1 MSYMK
6 NATVNNSN
14 NMNLFNKFLDTIN
27 FIINLTI
34 LFLSV
39 TKILNVLLLSF
50 ICSVMLQ
57 VICKFNLTEMCS
69 HLYLYLLTYKY
80 EYIDISF
87 TIALTISFTII
98 VIFNMISEK
107 IDARFEELLDI
118 INEKDKIIESLNKKV
133 LSKVE

>member
-1 MSYMK
+1 MK
-6 NATVNNSN
+6 NTTINNSN

-39 TKILNVLLLSF
+39 TKLIRVLLLSF
-50 ICSVMLQ
+50 ISSVMLQ

-69 HLYLYLLTYKY
+69 HLYLLTYKY

-98 VIFNMISEK
+98 VIFKMISEK

-118 INEKDKIIESLNKKV
+118 INQKDKIIESLNKKV
-133 LSKVE
+133 TSKVE

>member
-6 NATVNNSN
+6 NTTVINNIN

-39 TKILNVLLLSF
+39 TKLINILLLSF
-50 ICSVMLQ
+50 ISSVMLQ
-57 VICKFNLTEMCS
+57 FMCKFNLTEMCS
-69 HLYLYLLTYKY
+69 HLLTYKY

-87 TIALTISFTII
+87 TIITLTISFTII
-98 VIFNMISEK
+98 VIFKMISEK

-118 INEKDKIIESLNKKV
+118 INEKNKIIESLNKKV
-133 LSKVE
+133 TSKVE

>member
-1 MSYMK
+1 MK
-6 NATVNNSN
+6 NTTINNSN

-39 TKILNVLLLSF
+39 TKLIRVLLLSF
-50 ICSVMLQ
+50 ISSVMLQ

-87 TIALTISFTII
+87 IIALTISFTII

-107 IDARFEELLDI
+107 IDARFEELLDK

>member
-6 NATVNNSN
+6 NTTVNNSN

-39 TKILNVLLLSF
+39 TKLIRVLLLSF
-50 ICSVMLQ
+50 ISSVMLQ

-69 HLYLYLLTYKY
+69 HLYLLTYKY